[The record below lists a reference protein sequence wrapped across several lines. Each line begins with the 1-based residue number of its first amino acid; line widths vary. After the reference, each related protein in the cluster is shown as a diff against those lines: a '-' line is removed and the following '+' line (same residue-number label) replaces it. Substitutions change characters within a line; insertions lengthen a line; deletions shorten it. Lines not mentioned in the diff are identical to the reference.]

1 MREKLFNW
9 LNFVKIWSTPGEFN
23 VLVPPLSPG
32 GLVTTQA
39 LQYLDKII
47 LDVVQTLKAVEK
59 YALWTMFEMNHY
71 SYRNGSFV

>member
-23 VLVPPLSPG
+23 VSVPPLGPG

-39 LQYLDKII
+39 LQYLDKIR
-47 LDVVQTLKAVEK
+47 LDVDADTKSRAKKMHYGLCLK
-59 YALWTMFEMNHY
+59 
-71 SYRNGSFV
+71 